1 MDITSKFIYA
11 KTKAAFEAQLPSIP
25 QNLNPI
31 VFIEDTREMW
41 TMGTYFSIGYPAIQV
56 SETQGVVKVDIAN
69 SFFTISTSG
78 ASLSV
83 QKGAGNDIII
93 SSNALT
99 KVDTASPLEW
109 DTVTKR
115 LLHSTS
121 GASAGTYGQS
131 TTTENASILNIPYLT
146 VNATGHITNISTKA
160 VSIRDYVEQLAPN
173 ELLGDRNVLL
183 SYNEVNT
190 NSDTAQVHKARG
202 LTFNSLSQILTVEG
216 GANINGPTNV
226 TNGDLTVTGGDI
238 VGNLRGNVTGEATP
252 KIHIS
257 TEPEYGGAST
267 EMYGHVKVQDNLGVI
282 APSPSSNNSD
292 PGKADV
298 TLGVAASPY
307 MVWSVKQ
314 DLEEQ
319 IFDIPTIGGIQ
330 IGHQILDITN
340 QGQVVEIQASQG
352 VSATIEEGI
361 VKIKGIE
368 ISGLD
373 SEKNTTTLTNK
384 LTIGEDFII
393 DGSDNKLSIR
403 WLDLT

>member
-1 MDITSKFIYA
+1 MSITSKFIYA

-56 SETQGVVKVDIAN
+56 SETQGVVKIEIAN

-78 ASLSV
+78 ASLSI

-99 KVDTASPLEW
+99 RVDTAAPLEW

-131 TTTENASILNIPYLT
+131 TATENASILNIPYIS
-146 VNATGHITNISTKA
+146 VNETGHITNISTKT

-183 SYNEVNT
+183 SYNEANIS
-190 NSDTAQVHKARG
+190 SDSAQVRKARG
-202 LTFNSLSQILTVEG
+202 LTFNSLSQILTVGG

-252 KIHIS
+252 KIHTSIL
-257 TEPEYGGAST
+257 PEYGGASLGL
-267 EMYGHVKVQDNLGVI
+267 YGHVKLLDVFGAE
-282 APSPSSNNSD
+282 APSQSSTSVDTGNASITN
-292 PGKADV
+292 GI
-298 TLGVAASPY
+298 AASPY
-307 MVWSVKQ
+307 LVWNVKNTLHNEIINAPSIGAIDIGEDSIEVIEHNQ
-314 DLEEQ
+314 RIEIIGQQGINAKVEEGQ
-319 IFDIPTIGGIQ
+319 IIIKGIDIKSYNESEQVQT
-330 IGHQILDITN
+330 ITN
-340 QGQVVEIQASQG
+340 QLTFSKDF
-352 VSATIEEGI
+352 VS
-361 VKIKGIE
+361 
-368 ISGLD
+368 D
-373 SEKNTTTLTNK
+373 SEN
-384 LTIGEDFII
+384 
-393 DGSDNKLSIR
+393 SLSLR
-403 WLDLT
+403 WMEILQ

>member
-1 MDITSKFIYA
+1 MSITSKFIYA

-56 SETQGVVKVDIAN
+56 SETQGVVKIEIAN

-78 ASLSV
+78 ASLSI

-99 KVDTASPLEW
+99 RVDTAAPLEW
-109 DTVTKR
+109 DTVNKK
-115 LLHSTS
+115 LLHSVS

-131 TTTENASILNIPYLT
+131 TATENASILNIPYLT
-146 VNATGHITNISTKA
+146 VNATGHITSISTKA

-173 ELLGDRNVLL
+173 ELLGDRNVLI
-183 SYNEVNT
+183 SYNEANT

-202 LTFNSLSQILTVEG
+202 LTFNSLSQILTVGG

-252 KIHIS
+252 KIHLS
-257 TEPEYGGAST
+257 LNPEYGGASKNL
-267 EMYGHVKVQDNLGVI
+267 YGHVKLEDDLSEIQ
-282 APSPSSNNSD
+282 PEPSSDNSD
-292 PGKADV
+292 ISSSSVNRGI
-298 TLGVAASPY
+298 AASPY
-307 MVWSVKQ
+307 MVWKIRD
-314 DLEEQ
+314 DLRTT
-319 IFDIPTIGGIQ
+319 IINAPSIGGIDINNQ
-330 IGHQILDITN
+330 SIEITSKNQRLEIIG
-340 QGQVVEIQASQG
+340 EKG
-352 VSATIEEGI
+352 VSVGI
-361 VKIKGIE
+361 NDGIIAISGIE
-368 ISGLD
+368 IKGY
-373 SEKNTTTLTNK
+373 SENEQEQIINNQLTFSK
-384 LTIGEDFII
+384 DFVANEQSI
-393 DGSDNKLSIR
+393 LSLR
-403 WLDLT
+403 WTEIL